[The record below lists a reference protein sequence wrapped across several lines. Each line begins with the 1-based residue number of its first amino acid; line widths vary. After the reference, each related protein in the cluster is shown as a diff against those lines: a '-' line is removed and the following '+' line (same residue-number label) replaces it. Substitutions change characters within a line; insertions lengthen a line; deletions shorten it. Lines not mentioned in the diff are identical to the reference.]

1 MICESGE
8 FRACEGTS
16 AGILRTV
23 NERVGILGGTF
34 DPIHSAHVAI
44 AISARRSLAL
54 DRVVLIPAGDP
65 WQKSGKVVASAEQRL
80 EMARL
85 AVEGIEGLEVS
96 DIEVLSSVPSVTADT
111 LEALA
116 REGRELFLILGADAV
131 VNMPSWRRLDETR
144 ELATIVVV
152 EREGESAFPPGD
164 GWSVEHVRIDRFD
177 VSSSLVRERLRQ
189 GLPIDGLVPAP
200 TAHYIQEH
208 GLYTQPQ

>member
-1 MICESGE
+1 M
-8 FRACEGTS
+8 
-16 AGILRTV
+16 

-34 DPIHSAHVAI
+34 DPIHAAHVAI

-65 WQKSGKVVASAEQRL
+65 WQKSGRVVASAMQRL
-80 EMARL
+80 EMTRL

-96 DIEVLSSVPSVTADT
+96 DIEVLSSELSITADT

-116 REGRELFLILGADAV
+116 EEGRDLFLILGADAV
-131 VNMPSWRRLDETR
+131 ANMPSWRRLDETR

-152 EREGESAFPPGD
+152 EREGESCVPPGD
-164 GWSVEHVRIDRFD
+164 GWSVEHIKMERFD
-177 VSSSLVRERLRQ
+177 VSSSLIRERLGQ
-189 GLPIDGLVPAP
+189 GLSVDGLVPAP

-208 GLYTQPQ
+208 GPYTQSQ